1 MKHVLLNDYGSG
13 VMLLGSDLCGCLWDR
28 VSAQAC
34 LGRHPSRNS
43 LCTMCVTCLSSLC
56 DWFSLN
62 NIKRAR
68 QERSGRFGFKPKKVN
83 IVPCVLAALYCVLKE
98 SLTNSF

>member
-1 MKHVLLNDYGSG
+1 MHVLLNDYGSG

-34 LGRHPSRNS
+34 LGQHPSRNS
-43 LCTMCVTCLSSLC
+43 LCTMCVTCLSNLC

-62 NIKRAR
+62 NIKGAR
-68 QERSGRFGFKPKKVN
+68 QERSGRFGFRPKKVN
-83 IVPCVLAALYCVLKE
+83 IVPCVLAAPYCVLKE